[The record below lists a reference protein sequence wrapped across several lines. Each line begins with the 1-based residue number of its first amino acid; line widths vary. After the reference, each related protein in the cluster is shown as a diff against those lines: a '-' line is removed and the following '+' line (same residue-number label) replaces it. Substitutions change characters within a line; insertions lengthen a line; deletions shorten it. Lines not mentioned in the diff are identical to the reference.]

1 MSFPEH
7 LRVRVIGNLDAL
19 EELASDWTDLW
30 NRCPGATPF
39 QRAEWVLAWTNAFGP
54 REIYVIEVRDAERLV
69 GLAPLFRYRS
79 GSENILAPLA
89 ASISDYLDWLIDPAC
104 SNRVVEGIFDAIET
118 SIDFD
123 RLDLIDLPQHSCLLN
138 FASEDWDCEKAEETA
153 CPVLFLPRIAKS
165 VEEIVPSKLRH
176 NLRTARRR
184 MERAGPSQVELA
196 TEATLDEFLAAM
208 MQLHGDRWTHCGMP
222 GVLAE
227 NAVQEFH
234 RIAARGLLQQNVLR
248 LYGLR
253 FNGQFIATLYALAEQ
268 DTMYCYLQGFNPVYG
283 EFSPGAQI
291 LAAVIDDA
299 IRDGKIRVDFLR
311 GREAYKY
318 AWGAV
323 DQETYRLSLRLR
335 AGVRLPRSPAVAT

>member
-1 MSFPEH
+1 MSVPEQ
-7 LRVRVIGNLDAL
+7 LRVRVISNLDAL

-39 QRAEWVLAWTNAFGP
+39 QRAEWVLAWTKAFRP
-54 REIYVIEVRDAERLV
+54 RDVYGIEVRDGEKLV

-89 ASISDYLDWLIDPAC
+89 ASISDYLDWLIDPAA
-104 SNRVVEGIFDAIET
+104 SKGVLERIFNAIES
-118 SIDFD
+118 SIEFD

-138 FASEDWDCEKAEETA
+138 FVSQDWDCEKSVETA
-153 CPVLFLPRIAKS
+153 CPVLFLPETAKS
-165 VEEIVPSKLRH
+165 VEEIIASKLRH

-184 MERAGPSQVELA
+184 MKRAGPSQVELA

-208 MQLHGDRWTHCGMP
+208 MHLHGARWTHCGLP

-268 DTMYCYLQGFNPVYG
+268 DTMYCYLQGFNPAYK

-291 LAAVIDDA
+291 LGAVIDDA
-299 IRDGKIRVDFLR
+299 IRDGKMRVDFLR

-335 AGVRLPRSPAVAT
+335 AGVRPRKSPALAA

>member
-1 MSFPEH
+1 MSVPEQ
-7 LRVRVIGNLDAL
+7 LRVRVISDVVVL
-19 EELASDWTDLW
+19 EEMVVEWSDLW

-39 QRAEWVLAWTNAFGP
+39 QRAEWVLAWTKAFGP
-54 REIYVIEVRDAERLV
+54 REIYVIEVRDREKLA

-79 GSENILAPLA
+79 GNEDVLAPLA
-89 ASISDYLDWLIDPAC
+89 ASVSDYLDWLVDPAC
-104 SNRVVEGIFDAIET
+104 SNGVVEAIFDAIGT

-138 FASEDWDCEKAEETA
+138 FASEDWDCEKSVETA
-153 CPVLFLPRIAKS
+153 CPVLFLPETARS
-165 VEEIVPSKLRH
+165 VEEIIASKLRH

-184 MERAGPSQVELA
+184 MERVGPSQVEIA

-208 MQLHGDRWTHCGMP
+208 MQLHGARWTHCGLP

-253 FNGQFIATLYALAEQ
+253 FNGQFIATLYALVERDA
-268 DTMYCYLQGFNPVYG
+268 MYCYLQGFNPAYR

-291 LAAVIDDA
+291 LAAVIDDG

-335 AGVRLPRSPAVAT
+335 AGVRAPISPAVAT